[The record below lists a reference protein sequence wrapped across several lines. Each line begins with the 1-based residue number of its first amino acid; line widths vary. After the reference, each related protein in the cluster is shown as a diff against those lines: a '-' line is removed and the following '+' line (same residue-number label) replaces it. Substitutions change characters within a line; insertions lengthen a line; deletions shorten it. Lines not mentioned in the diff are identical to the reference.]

1 MGCGCESCGN
11 SRRSKMQKYAQK
23 KTGLKTVSLPNTKG
37 QLAMK
42 PMGKKKKPY

>member
-1 MGCGCESCGN
+1 MGCGCDSCGN
-11 SRRSKMQKYAQK
+11 SRRSKMQKHAQK

-42 PMGKKKKPY
+42 SMGKKKKAY